1 MQSRQLEL
9 AFPLGHG
16 GARRGAG
23 RKALPPH
30 LRHTPHR
37 ARGDH
42 RRAHPVHVTL
52 RAGLRC
58 LRREP
63 VVRTVLGAL
72 RDSNRESFRIAHYS
86 VQANHVHLVVEAE
99 CGASLASGLRGV
111 AVRVARRLNRL
122 LFRRG
127 RFWADRW
134 HGRALTSPRQVRNAL
149 VYVLQNHNKHG
160 SQRGALLDSLSSAQ
174 WFDGFAAPVPRGFR
188 SIGPP
193 CIATRPHGCCASAGN
208 VVGSFTS
215 GKGRKRL

>member
-1 MQSRQLEL
+1 M
-9 AFPLGHG
+9 
-16 GARRGAG
+16 
-23 RKALPPH
+23 H
-30 LRHTPHR
+30 L
-37 ARGDH
+37 
-42 RRAHPVHVTL
+42 
-52 RAGLRC
+52 
-58 LRREP
+58 
-63 VVRTVLGAL
+63 
-72 RDSNRESFRIAHYS
+72 I
-86 VQANHVHLVVEAE
+86 VEAE

-160 SQRGALLDSLSSAQ
+160 SQGGALLDPLSSSQ

-193 CIATRPHGCCASAGN
+193 CIATPTTWLLRVGWQRRGLIHFWERPKAF
-208 VVGSFTS
+208 GSPLRDEAM
-215 GKGRKRL
+215 KNCP